1 MTPARSQ
8 ASDVLG
14 ISRRRGRASMVHVPV
29 GLMRPSPKAKL
40 AAYLICC
47 LVIYVMGTTIYQS
60 HFAGIFV
67 PDVEVDES
75 GRTRVRRRPHLHRQK
90 LDPKQPTYVSFLDIV
105 VWLAVD
111 CHGYGGY
118 QDGPLWKNLTLYF
131 SVLFFCVCSPWTS
144 GPMVF
149 LDKYRT
155 EVDAILEGYLTMI
168 DLIVPPTALQG
179 HEAYKGVMAKFC
191 HIDWKLQQKAPHQV
205 PMFND
210 LIRQSKMCDSTMVT
224 VDLWDIVQQSKA
236 YDSKLK
242 AEISV
247 VAPTG
252 IIFHESRCGCIL
264 VASLFA
270 SFCSRRY
277 AGLQ

>member
-1 MTPARSQ
+1 
-8 ASDVLG
+8 
-14 ISRRRGRASMVHVPV
+14 
-29 GLMRPSPKAKL
+29 
-40 AAYLICC
+40 
-47 LVIYVMGTTIYQS
+47 
-60 HFAGIFV
+60 
-67 PDVEVDES
+67 
-75 GRTRVRRRPHLHRQK
+75 
-90 LDPKQPTYVSFLDIV
+90 
-105 VWLAVD
+105 
-111 CHGYGGY
+111 
-118 QDGPLWKNLTLYF
+118 
-131 SVLFFCVCSPWTS
+131 
-144 GPMVF
+144 MVF

-252 IIFHESRCGCIL
+252 IIFHESRCGSTLVANLLASFAPDDTRVYSENSVQLNAIMACDGDNPCNPDLHAKLIRDVFIVVRSFGPYRTIQIRLLQNFFLGIL
-264 VASLFA
+264 V
-270 SFCSRRY
+270 Y
-277 AGLQ
+277 